1 MLGSSAYTC
10 SYGSAGSH
18 SLNNK
23 YCGQYLGL
31 FTLANAI
38 EVITN
43 APVCGMINKH

>member
-23 YCGQYLGL
+23 YCGQYLGNANG
-31 FTLANAI
+31 LAA
-38 EVITN
+38 ITN